1 MHNVFLFARRE
12 FLERIRTKSFIITT
26 ILFPAMMLGFT
37 ILPSMMM
44 NNSTGPKRIEVVAGS
59 AGFADQI
66 KSNLNGLSVRSK
78 DATQYSITTSTDT
91 SGANRNALLQR
102 ITDNK
107 KTPEALDGVV
117 WASDDAVAAG
127 KPVLYGVTA
136 SDFKTQE
143 EIDRSIN
150 RALQL
155 RRLTE
160 KGISASDAEALMK
173 GVDLETHQVSGGRAK
188 AAAGMEAFFTP
199 FILMFMM
206 YFSMLIYGM
215 AVMRS
220 VVEEKSSRIFEVLLS
235 SATSKQLMAG
245 KVLGVGAVGLAQI
258 GIWATAALL
267 FSGGALGAASS
278 MLKFSPMQ
286 FFAFGVFFVLG
297 YLIYSALFAAVG
309 AMVNSEQE
317 AQQLQTFVMLPLILC
332 MVFITKVI
340 TDPNGSI
347 AFWASMFPLTSPLLM
362 YVRIIVQQPPM
373 WQIALS
379 IAIAVVSVYVLLALC
394 SRIYRVGILMYG
406 KRPTLPEII
415 KWIKYAS

>member
-1 MHNVFLFARRE
+1 
-12 FLERIRTKSFIITT
+12 
-26 ILFPAMMLGFT
+26 
-37 ILPSMMM
+37 
-44 NNSTGPKRIEVVAGS
+44 
-59 AGFADQI
+59 
-66 KSNLNGLSVRSK
+66 
-78 DATQYSITTSTDT
+78 
-91 SGANRNALLQR
+91 
-102 ITDNK
+102 
-107 KTPEALDGVV
+107 
-117 WASDDAVAAG
+117 
-127 KPVLYGVTA
+127 
-136 SDFKTQE
+136 
-143 EIDRSIN
+143 
-150 RALQL
+150 
-155 RRLTE
+155 
-160 KGISASDAEALMK
+160 
-173 GVDLETHQVSGGRAK
+173 
-188 AAAGMEAFFTP
+188 
-199 FILMFMM
+199 
-206 YFSMLIYGM
+206 
-215 AVMRS
+215 
-220 VVEEKSSRIFEVLLS
+220 
-235 SATSKQLMAG
+235 MAG

-286 FFAFGVFFVLG
+286 FVYFGVFFVLG

-415 KWIKYAS
+415 KWIKYAY